1 MGSFS
6 HPAAIFGKVLPA
18 FVNLPE
24 ALHSNGSSRFP
35 LYLHLFRQCCRER
48 PNNSLYSPFF
58 SATIRCGGPG
68 LRNESRKLLTAA
80 CARCTCFCMPSA
92 VCLSSVVNKGKS
104 TSNSEY
110 PSIAVN
116 GLLISCAAP
125 AANRPSAVNFC
136 DCATLLCTS
145 LRFSTEACVKSTSRS
160 SSCASTFNFQN
171 ASPPRTNVAPN
182 TSRKRKLAT

>member
-6 HPAAIFGKVLPA
+6 HPADFFGKILACPA
-18 FVNLPE
+18 HRPRPYILTAPAVFRFNYIC
-24 ALHSNGSSRFP
+24 SRP
-35 LYLHLFRQCCRER
+35 CRREQ

-80 CARCTCFCMPSA
+80 CARCTCFCIPSA
-92 VCLSSVVNKGKS
+92 VCLSSVDNEGKS

-136 DCATLLCTS
+136 DWATLLCTS
-145 LRFSTEACVKSTSRS
+145 LS
-160 SSCASTFNFQN
+160 
-171 ASPPRTNVAPN
+171 
-182 TSRKRKLAT
+182 